1 MEFSVLA
8 PSARPIP
15 VLVEVPHAG
24 LLLDALALATLEAPV
39 RSLGV
44 DADLYV
50 DQLYANAPKHGAT
63 VLVSHMSRYYC
74 DLNRG
79 EDDVDAHAV
88 VGGGARSLP
97 HGLIWH
103 RTTEAHPALT
113 APLTQAEFQRRLD
126 KVYRPYHQTL
136 RRLLQELKQQFGYAI
151 LLAGHSMPGS
161 GRAGHGDTGNRR
173 ADIVPGSRS
182 WTTAAP
188 RVIHCP
194 EELALKRGWSVA
206 HDTPYRGGFT
216 TMHYG
221 QPEQGVH
228 AVQVEINR
236 ALYMDEVTLAAKP
249 SGFAQTQ
256 AFCDELVER
265 LGQLDMST

>member
-1 MEFSVLA
+1 MKLTTTKVVMVA
-8 PSARPIP
+8 
-15 VLVEVPHAG
+15 LVAG
-24 LLLDALALATLEAPV
+24 LLGSLIEVALLAHPSLD
-39 RSLGV
+39 
-44 DADLYV
+44 
-50 DQLYANAPKHGAT
+50 Q
-63 VLVSHMSRYYC
+63 
-74 DLNRG
+74 
-79 EDDVDAHAV
+79 AV
-88 VGGGARSLP
+88 VILREDRKGDARLVTMP
-97 HGLIWH
+97 
-103 RTTEAHPALT
+103 
-113 APLTQAEFQRRLD
+113 
-126 KVYRPYHQTL
+126 L

-249 SGFAQTQ
+249 TGFAQTQ